1 MCRAL
6 WGALGRGALGRG
18 LALLLVLLAGH
29 RGRRSGS
36 LHKTKHFVSLEYT
49 VLCLLLLLWLLVS
62 HLRLPASSA
71 KAAGGRGKQME
82 S

>member
-36 LHKTKHFVSLEYT
+36 LEGLKEKVSAEAPAQCLPRSQQFDQG
-49 VLCLLLLLWLLVS
+49 LGSPNLLLPEL
-62 HLRLPASSA
+62 
-71 KAAGGRGKQME
+71 
-82 S
+82 